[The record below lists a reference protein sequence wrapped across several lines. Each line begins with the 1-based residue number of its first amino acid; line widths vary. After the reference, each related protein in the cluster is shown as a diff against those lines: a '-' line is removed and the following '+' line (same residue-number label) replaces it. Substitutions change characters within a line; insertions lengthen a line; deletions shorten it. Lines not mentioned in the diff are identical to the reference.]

1 MAPRRPYVLLSAAM
15 SIDGYL
21 DDASQLRLLLS
32 NPQDFDRVDELRAS
46 CDAVLVGGNT
56 LRRDNPRLLVNSAE
70 RRATRMAAGKPEY
83 PLKVTLSAGGSL
95 PAELNFWHT
104 GGAKLVYTTRASA
117 PGLRAELDGLA
128 EVVELGAR
136 VELGAVLDDLGARGI
151 VRLMVEGGGSVHTQF
166 LAEGLADELQLAV
179 APLLVGQ
186 PDAPRFVGPA
196 AFPGGATRRMRLLE
210 ARTVGDVVL
219 LRYAPKESTL

>member
-21 DDASQLRLLLS
+21 DDASPERLLLS
-32 NPQDFDRVDELRAS
+32 DPADFDRVDELRAS

-56 LRRDNPRLLVNSAE
+56 LRRDNPRLLVNSAQ
-70 RRATRMAAGKPEY
+70 RRAARVAAGKPEY
-83 PLKVTLSAGGSL
+83 PLKVTLSASGSL
-95 PAELNFWHT
+95 AAGLNFWHT
-104 GGAKLVYTTRASA
+104 GGAKLAYTTLASA
-117 PGLRAELDGLA
+117 PRLQVELGGLA
-128 EVVELGAR
+128 EVVGTGDS
-136 VELGAVLDDLGARGI
+136 VELGTVLDDLGARG
-151 VRLMVEGGGSVHTQF
+151 VGRLMVEGGSSVHTQF
-166 LAEGLADELQLAV
+166 LAQGLADELQLAV

-186 PDAPRFVGPA
+186 PAAPRFVGA
-196 AFPGGATRRMRLLE
+196 ADFPGGPTRRMRLLE